1 MAEDAHPE
9 HWSDYTNLQH
19 VKHELIREYL
29 NGWFPKLGLWS
40 GRVYYFDT
48 HAGRGKYASGEAG
61 SPVVAIDTLLRH
73 SFRDRILKTSE
84 VHFFFIEDDVK
95 NVEALR
101 GEVAS
106 LGQLPKRVHVHF
118 SCDDC
123 FPKLEDL
130 LTSLL
135 SHGKDLPPAFVF
147 VDPYSFK
154 VPGDI
159 IRRLLSA
166 GRVEVF
172 INVIWRELDMAI
184 AQARDK
190 VDGGM
195 VEMLNAVFGGEQ
207 QWRAIAA
214 ESSIDSRAD
223 QTIDLLR
230 NLYGARWATSIRML
244 GDNQVTRY
252 VLAHFTNHE
261 AGRDLM
267 KDCMWA
273 VCPDGGFYARRS
285 DNPKQTM
292 LIEVEPN
299 LAPLEEW
306 LNNQLEREPLRWSIL
321 SGRIRNELWRNV
333 HLSQVIRKR
342 RREGAIIAS
351 GFMGRFSENAD
362 PLLSLS
368 VKEGD

>member
-9 HWSDYTNLQH
+9 YWGDYTNLQH

-40 GRVYYFDT
+40 GRIDYFDT
-48 HAGRGKYASGEAG
+48 HAGRGKYTSGEAG

-73 SFRDRILKTSE
+73 SFRDRILEKSE
-84 VHFFFIEDDVK
+84 VHFFFIEDDAK

-101 GEVAS
+101 GEVAA
-106 LGQLPKRVHVHF
+106 LGKLPKRVHVHF

-123 FPKLEDL
+123 FPQLERL
-130 LTSLL
+130 LASLL

-154 VPGDI
+154 VPGNI
-159 IRRLLSA
+159 IRQLLSA

-184 AQARDK
+184 AQAREK
-190 VDGGM
+190 MNGGM

-207 QWRAIAA
+207 WRAIAA
-214 ESSIDSRAD
+214 EPSIDARAD
-223 QTIDLLR
+223 RAVDVLRDLYR
-230 NLYGARWATSIRML
+230 ARWATSIRML

-252 VLAHFTNHE
+252 LLAHFTNHE

-292 LIEVEPN
+292 LIEIEPN

-306 LNNQLEREPLRWSIL
+306 LTKQLEHAPLRWSTL
-321 SGRIRNELWRNV
+321 SKRIRNELWRNV
-333 HLSQVIRKR
+333 QLSYIVRKR
-342 RREGAIIAS
+342 RREGTIVAS
-351 GFMGRFSENAD
+351 SYSGRFSETAN
-362 PLLSLS
+362 PVLSLS
-368 VKEGD
+368 KK